1 MVGARSKEDS
11 ALSDRAPRTR
21 ASAAR
26 TSRLALASSARS
38 RSSVVSPSTRHASA
52 AARAAAAGPEST
64 GGGNADGTAFGEAA
78 APPVSA
84 GSRNWAGTGT
94 GGGRYSGA
102 PQAVST
108 TASRIAGFRMRRL
121 LTVQGSDGTPMGEC
135 AGWGPQGTSRR
146 DVPPG
151 WLNSFITIEHPTVSR
166 PRTARPRACSTLVLD
181 SLAARPSEQ
190 LSRVRLQRVPPN
202 AIMDVLAIPPGLDQ
216 AGSHQLL
223 HVMRNGS
230 LGDREHR
237 PQSGAGT
244 LLTPGDR
251 LQQGHAPGI
260 GERLGDQGELRLRE
274 RRPDRRSHRHSLMF
288 IELSNRRQGGTRGVI
303 SRRRASPARAESP
316 SPRPARQGH
325 RRHPPPRGAH
335 AGPGPAGRSGRTA
348 GRDRERSRRR

>member
-52 AARAAAAGPEST
+52 AARAAAARPAPAAARAAPAGGEST
-64 GGGNADGTAFGEAA
+64 GGANADGTAFGEAA

-94 GGGRYSGA
+94 GGERYSGA

-121 LTVQGSDGTPMGEC
+121 LTVQGSDGTPMEEC

-216 AGSHQLL
+216 ARKSQ
-223 HVMRNGS
+223 
-230 LGDREHR
+230 
-237 PQSGAGT
+237 
-244 LLTPGDR
+244 
-251 LQQGHAPGI
+251 
-260 GERLGDQGELRLRE
+260 
-274 RRPDRRSHRHSLMF
+274 
-288 IELSNRRQGGTRGVI
+288 
-303 SRRRASPARAESP
+303 
-316 SPRPARQGH
+316 
-325 RRHPPPRGAH
+325 PP
-335 AGPGPAGRSGRTA
+335 
-348 GRDRERSRRR
+348 